1 MYAGMSFNSHVSRFF
16 YYHFIKQTLCLL
28 STTIFYFFLDNTK
41 GYLTLWTVLNTF
53 RYLVQLCCHLLFTQ
67 NKIYRNVVKL

>member
-1 MYAGMSFNSHVSRFF
+1 MYAGMSFNSHESSFF
-16 YYHFIKQTLCLL
+16 YYHFIKQTLFTLNN
-28 STTIFYFFLDNTK
+28 FFFFFDNTK

-67 NKIYRNVVKL
+67 NKSIELW

>member
-1 MYAGMSFNSHVSRFF
+1 MYAGMSFNSHESSFF
-16 YYHFIKQTLCLL
+16 YYHFIKQTVYSQQLFL
-28 STTIFYFFLDNTK
+28 FFDNTK

-67 NKIYRNVVKL
+67 NKSIELW

>member
-1 MYAGMSFNSHVSRFF
+1 MYAGMSFNSHESRFF

-28 STTIFYFFLDNTK
+28 STTFFFFLDNTK